1 MFKRVCFFIIS
12 FLFISLFVFANDVA
26 NNNVSKVFVIK
37 KLEFQEVNRW
47 YSSYIKK
54 GLEKAKEEGAT
65 LIILELDTPG
75 GLVASALEIKNYL
88 ISSEIPVVTFIN
100 KNALSAGALISLSTD
115 AIYMS
120 FGSIIGAA
128 TPIYLKDGKIEKA
141 SEKEV
146 SAMRAAMRSS
156 AERIKKNVRVAEAFV
171 DESITLTEKDDGIN
185 LDNKTLLT
193 LSTDEAIKVK
203 IADGVANS
211 ISDIIKLRGLSEQSV
226 ITTISE
232 EKYDFILR
240 FLISPAVLSV
250 LISIGLIG
258 AFIEL
263 KTPGFGLGGIISI
276 LAFSI
281 FFFAQV
287 FVGESSYIAPAV
299 FIIGVI
305 LIALE
310 IFVIPGFGI
319 AGVLGIVGIFTSIFM
334 SFGVN
339 NFKTASLA
347 VFFAIVISIV
357 IMIILARFMS
367 KSKSFSNH
375 LALNTDTANYHSS
388 VSYDFL
394 LGRDGIADT
403 FLRPSGNVIIDD
415 VKYDVI
421 SDGAFIDKGKRVKVV
436 LVEGSKIVVREL
448 NA

>member
-120 FGSIIGAA
+120 SGSIIGAA

-156 AERIKKNVRVAEAFV
+156 AERTKKNVRVAEAFV

-240 FLISPAVLSV
+240 FLISPAVLSA

-287 FVGESSYIAPAV
+287 FVGESSYIAPAI

-347 VFFAIVISIV
+347 VFFAIVISII

>member
-1 MFKRVCFFIIS
+1 MYKRFSFFI
-12 FLFISLFVFANDVA
+12 FLLFSLSLFANG
-26 NNNVSKVFVIK
+26 SKVFVIK

-47 YSSYIKK
+47 YCSYIKK
-54 GLEKAKEEGAT
+54 GLERAKEEGAS

-88 ISSEIPVVTFIN
+88 ISSDIPVVTFIN
-100 KNALSAGALISLSTD
+100 KNALSAGALISLSTE

-120 FGSIIGAA
+120 SGSIIGAA
-128 TPIYLKDGKIEKA
+128 TPVYMKDGKIEKA

-156 AERIKKNVRVAEAFV
+156 AERTKKNVRIAEAFV
-171 DESITLTEKDDGIN
+171 DESIVLTLDKDGIN
-185 LDNKTLLT
+185 LDDKTLLT
-193 LSTDEAIKVK
+193 LSTDEAIKVG
-203 IADGVANS
+203 IADGLANS
-211 ISDIIKLRGLSEQSV
+211 ISDIIKLRGLSEDSV

-240 FLISPAVLSV
+240 FLINPAVLSA

-258 AFIEL
+258 AFIEF
-263 KTPGFGLGGIISI
+263 KTPGFGIGGIISI

-287 FVGESSYIAPAV
+287 FVGDSSYIAPAI
-299 FIIGVI
+299 FIISII
-305 LIALE
+305 LIAIE
-310 IFVIPGFGI
+310 IFVIPGFGV
-319 AGVLGIVGIFTSIFM
+319 AGVLGIIGIFASIFM
-334 SFGVN
+334 SFGVH
-339 NFKTASLA
+339 NFKTASLS
-347 VFFAIVISIV
+347 VFIAIIIAIV

-367 KSKSFSNH
+367 KSKSFSKH

-394 LGRDGIADT
+394 VGKEGIADT

-421 SDGAFIDKGKRVKVV
+421 SDGAFIDRGSKVKVV
-436 LVEGSKIVVREL
+436 YVEGSKIVVHEFKP
-448 NA
+448 

>member
-120 FGSIIGAA
+120 SGSIIGAA

-156 AERIKKNVRVAEAFV
+156 AERTKKNVRVAEAFV

-240 FLISPAVLSV
+240 FLISPAVLSA

-287 FVGESSYIAPAV
+287 FVGESSYIAPAI

>member
-120 FGSIIGAA
+120 SGSIIGAA

-156 AERIKKNVRVAEAFV
+156 AERTKKNVRVAEAFV

-185 LDNKTLLT
+185 LDNETLLT

-240 FLISPAVLSV
+240 FLISPAVLSA

-287 FVGESSYIAPAV
+287 FVGESSYIAPAI

>member
-120 FGSIIGAA
+120 SGSIIGAA